1 MSYIKFLKGEYDKIK
16 KGGSNIFTG
25 DEIIIDPYN
34 EKCTD
39 PCKELKTELL
49 PQPICGNIENAKII
63 ICSLNPG
70 LGKGDEDIEDKSKA
84 KSKGLPYLREDI
96 LEQLNQYNPNNN
108 FFWITERAK
117 GTSGY
122 RYWMGK
128 FNQKNADAS
137 LIKNICKEYNQKG
150 IEKKEEEED
159 IITMLS
165 ESVATVELIP
175 YHSVKMTYDMQREL
189 LKCPSVIMLKE
200 YMQEKIIPSLR
211 EKNQMLCM
219 MRSFESWE
227 ITPDEYVAN
236 ENIIFNKNPRNPS
249 LNVKNKDFGE
259 KILDHIRLITDGFTK
274 KI

>member
-1 MSYIKFLKGEYDKIK
+1 MRDYIKFLKDEYDKIK
-16 KGGSNIFTG
+16 SGGSNIFTG

-39 PCKELKTELL
+39 PYKELKTELL

-70 LGKGDEDIEDKSKA
+70 LGNGDEYIEDASLA
-84 KSKGLPYLREDI
+84 KSKGLPYLRDDI
-96 LEQLNQYNPNNN
+96 LEQLNQDNPNNN
-108 FFWITERAK
+108 FFWITEKAK

-122 RYWMGK
+122 TYWMGK

-150 IEKKEEEED
+150 IAKKEED

-175 YHSVKMTYDMQREL
+175 YHSVKMTYDMQRKL
-189 LKCPSVIMLKE
+189 LECPSVDLLKSF
-200 YMQEKIIPSLR
+200 MINKIIPSLG
-211 EKNQMLCM
+211 KNNQLLCM
-219 MRSFESWE
+219 MRSFESWG
-227 ITPDEYVAN
+227 ITDNKYGAN
-236 ENIIFNKNPRNPS
+236 KNIIFNPNPRNPS

-259 KILDHIRLITDGFTK
+259 KILDHIRLITDNFTK
-274 KI
+274 SI

>member
-1 MSYIKFLKGEYDKIK
+1 MSDYIDFLKDEYDKIK

-70 LGKGDEDIEDKSKA
+70 LGDGDEDIEGKSKA
-84 KSKGLPYLREDI
+84 FGKGLPYLRGDI
-96 LEQLNQYNPNNN
+96 LEQLNQNNPNNN
-108 FFWITERAK
+108 FFWITEKAK

-122 RYWMGK
+122 KYWMGK
-128 FNQKNADAS
+128 FNQKNKRAS

-150 IEKKEEEED
+150 IAKKEED

-165 ESVATVELIP
+165 ESIATVELIP
-175 YHSVKMTYDMQREL
+175 YHSVKMTYDMQRKLME
-189 LKCPSVIMLKE
+189 CPSVKMLKE
-200 YMQEKIIPSLR
+200 FMQEEIIPSLG
-211 EKNQMLCM
+211 KNNQLLCM
-219 MRSFESWE
+219 MRSFESWG
-227 ITPDEYVAN
+227 ITDNKYGAN
-236 ENIIFNKNPRNPS
+236 KNIIFNPNPRNPS

-259 KILDHIRLITDGFTK
+259 KILDHIRLITDNFTK
-274 KI
+274 SI

>member
-1 MSYIKFLKGEYDKIK
+1 MRDYIKFLKDEYDRIK

-49 PQPICGNIENAKII
+49 PQPICGNIRNAKII

-70 LGKGDEDIEDKSKA
+70 LGDGDEDIEDKSKA
-84 KSKGLPYLREDI
+84 FVTGLPYLRGDI
-96 LEQLNQYNPNNN
+96 LEQLNQNNPNNN
-108 FFWITERAK
+108 FFWITDKAK

-150 IEKKEEEED
+150 IEKKEDD
-159 IITMLS
+159 IIKMLS
-165 ESVATVELIP
+165 ESIATVELIP

-189 LKCPSVIMLKE
+189 LKCPSVELLKDF
-200 YMQEKIIPSLR
+200 MKNKIIPSLG
-211 EKNQMLCM
+211 KNNQLLCM
-219 MRSFESWE
+219 MRSFVSWG
-227 ITPDEYVAN
+227 ITDDEYGAN

-249 LNVKNKDFGE
+249 LNVTNKKFGE
-259 KILDHIRLITDGFTK
+259 KILDHIRLITGNFTK
-274 KI
+274 SI